1 MMIEKIGGVQMA
13 KAYLFG
19 EIEITDQAEF
29 DRYRAAVPATIEA
42 YGRYVVRGGDPELI
56 EGEPN
61 SKLRTVLLEF
71 PTREKLMERHSS
83 PEYSGP
89 KAMRFRSAKTRVWVM
104 TGIDS

>member
-1 MMIEKIGGVQMA
+1 MA

-42 YGRYVVRGGDPELI
+42 YGGRYVVRGGDPELI

-71 PTREKLMERHSS
+71 PSREKLMEWYSS
-83 PEYSGP
+83 AEYSGP

-104 TGIDS
+104 TGLDS